1 MRVNFNM
8 DELFAI
14 LAKNVHS
21 NNLTTLDDVIILTYQ
36 DEGKTPELLTLLKY
50 RKNFG
55 HYTIGQLKIRY
66 KLI

>member
-1 MRVNFNM
+1 M

-21 NNLTTLDDVIILTYQ
+21 KNLTTLEDVIILTYQ
-36 DEGKTPELLTLLKY
+36 DEGKTPELCTMLKY

-55 HYTIGQLKIRY
+55 HLTIGQLKIRY
-66 KLI
+66 KII